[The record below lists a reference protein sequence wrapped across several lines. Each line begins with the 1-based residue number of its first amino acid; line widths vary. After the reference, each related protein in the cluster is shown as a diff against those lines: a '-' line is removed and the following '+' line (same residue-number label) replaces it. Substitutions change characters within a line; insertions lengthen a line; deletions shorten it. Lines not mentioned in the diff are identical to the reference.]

1 MSAANPRASAEESL
15 QMIQFQV
22 IWRRLIAIVEEQART
37 LMKTAF
43 SPVVRESGDLSAAL
57 FDPQGRMLAQAIT
70 GTPGHV
76 NSTAAAVPHFL
87 ERYPAGQLHPGDHL
101 ISNDPW
107 IASGHLHDVT
117 MVSPVFIGQRL
128 VALFACTCHQLDI
141 GGLGQGPDARSVY
154 EEGLWIPVMKLIKG
168 GQLNDDLM
176 HIIRTNVRTPYEV
189 EGDILSYVSANERS
203 GKKLLELMAE
213 YRLSSLVGIGD
224 EIIRRSRAGMLEE
237 IRQLPRGVV
246 RNKITLDGYGEP
258 VEIVCELTVGETG
271 IDIDFSGSSAASTK
285 GINLVLN
292 YTQAYA
298 NYGVR
303 CVIGPHIPNNTG
315 SLSVINITAPEGSIL
330 NVQKPWP
337 VCARH
342 IIGQFLPDAVMGCL
356 AQVVPG
362 RVPAE
367 GASCLWGVQ
376 VRGGPEVDAACNYS
390 RKEGNTRRYEIL
402 FFNSGGT
409 GARPGLDGLSGT
421 GFPSGVRAMPVE
433 VVENM
438 GPVIVWRKEWRPDSG
453 GGGQWRGGLGQIV
466 EVGTTDGSPFLLFAM
481 FDRTTHPAR
490 GRCQGEAGACGSLRI
505 KDGAA
510 LAGKGTQIIPPGA
523 RLELQIPGGAGYG
536 PPDRRKSQLLS
547 RDLRCGYISGDPG
560 QSEVE

>member
-1 MSAANPRASAEESL
+1 MSAHNHRVSPEASL
-15 QMIQFQV
+15 QTIQFQV
-22 IWRRLIAIVEEQART
+22 IWRRLIAIVEEQAKT

-57 FDPQGRMLAQAIT
+57 FDPRGRMLAQAIT

-87 ERYPAGQLHPGDHL
+87 KCFPVGKLERGDHL

-117 MVSPVFIGQRL
+117 VVSPVFMSQKL

-141 GGLGQGPDARSVY
+141 GGLGQGPDGRSVY
-154 EEGLWIPVMKLIKG
+154 EEGLWIPVMKLVKAG
-168 GQLNDDLM
+168 ELNEDLL

-189 EGDILSYVSANERS
+189 EGDILSYVSTNETS
-203 GKKLLELMAE
+203 GIKLLDMMAE
-213 YRLSSLVGIGD
+213 YGLPDLTHVGD
-224 EIIRRSRAGMLEE
+224 EIIQRSSTGMIDE
-237 IRQLPRGVV
+237 IRRLPQGTT
-246 RNKITLDGYGEP
+246 RNRIVLDGYDEP
-258 VEIVCELTVGETG
+258 VEIVCELTVCDSHIEV
-271 IDIDFSGSSAASTK
+271 DFSGSSPASTK

-303 CVIGPHIPNNTG
+303 CVIGPHIPNNSG
-315 SLSVINITAPEGSIL
+315 SLSVIRITAPEGSIL

-356 AQVVPG
+356 AQIVPE

-376 VRGGPEVDAACNYS
+376 MRGGPEVDAACNFV
-390 RKEGNTRRYEIL
+390 RADNDTRRYEIL

-409 GARPGLDGLSGT
+409 GARLGQDGLSGT

-433 VVENM
+433 VVENL
-438 GPVIVWRKEWRPDSG
+438 GPVVIWRKELRPDSG
-453 GGGQWRGGLGQIV
+453 GNGEWRGGLGQIV

-481 FDRTTHPAR
+481 FDRTTHPAQ
-490 GRCQGEAGACGSLRI
+490 GRMQGEAGGAGLLRI
-505 KDGAA
+505 KNGVTLAA
-510 LAGKGTQIIPPGA
+510 KGTQVISPGA
-523 RLELQIPGGAGYG
+523 RLELLIPGGAGYG
-536 PPDRRKSQLLS
+536 PKDQRESHLLELDRLY
-547 RDLRCGYISGDPG
+547 GYVNR
-560 QSEVE
+560 E

>member
-1 MSAANPRASAEESL
+1 
-15 QMIQFQV
+15 
-22 IWRRLIAIVEEQART
+22 
-37 LMKTAF
+37 MKTAF

-87 ERYPAGQLHPGDHL
+87 KCFPIDELQPGDHL

-117 MVSPVFIGQRL
+117 VVSPVFMKQRL

-141 GGLGQGPDARSVY
+141 GGLGQGPDGRSVY
-154 EEGLWIPVMKLIKG
+154 EEGLWIPVMKLVKAG
-168 GQLNDDLM
+168 ELNEDLLQ
-176 HIIRTNVRTPYEV
+176 IIRANVRTPYEV
-189 EGDILSYVSANERS
+189 EGDILSYVSANEAS
-203 GKKLLELMAE
+203 GNKLLDMIAE
-213 YRLSSLVGIGD
+213 YRLPDLTRIGD
-224 EIIRRSRAGMLEE
+224 EIIRRSRAGMIDE
-237 IRQLPRGVV
+237 IRRLPQGTT
-246 RNKITLDGYGEP
+246 RNRIVLDGYDDP
-258 VEIVCELTVGETG
+258 VEIACELTVGETG
-271 IDIDFSGSSAASTK
+271 IEVDFTGSSAASTK

-303 CVIGPHIPNNTG
+303 CVIGPHIPNNSG
-315 SLSVINITAPEGSIL
+315 SLSVIKITAPEGSIL
-330 NVQKPWP
+330 NVRKPWP

-356 AQVVPG
+356 AQIVPE

-376 VRGGPEVDAACNYS
+376 MRGGPEVDAACNFV
-390 RKEGNTRRYEIL
+390 REDKDTRRYEIL

-409 GARPGLDGLSGT
+409 GARPEQDGLSGT

-438 GPVIVWRKEWRPDSG
+438 GPVIIWRKELRPDSG
-453 GGGQWRGGLGQIV
+453 GNGQWRGGLGQIV

-490 GRCQGEAGACGSLRI
+490 GRRQGEAGASGLLRI
-505 KDGAA
+505 KDGSRLAA
-510 LAGKGTQIIPPGA
+510 KGTQVIPPGK

-536 PPDRRKSQLLS
+536 PAQQRNSQLLA
-547 RDLRCGYISGDPG
+547 RDKLYGYVSG
-560 QSEVE
+560 E

>member
-1 MSAANPRASAEESL
+1 MSMENQKSSPEASL

-87 ERYPAGQLHPGDHL
+87 KSFPIAELQPGDHL

-117 MVSPVFIGQRL
+117 VVSPVFMDRRL

-141 GGLGQGPDARSVY
+141 GGLGQGPDGKSVY
-154 EEGLWIPVMKLIKG
+154 EEGLWIPVMKLVKAG
-168 GQLNDDLM
+168 ELNEDLM
-176 HIIRTNVRTPYEV
+176 SIIRTNVRTPYEV
-189 EGDILSYVSANERS
+189 EGDILSYVSTNEAS
-203 GKKLLELMAE
+203 GNKLLVMMAE
-213 YRLSSLVGIGD
+213 YGLPDLIRIGD
-224 EIIRRSRAGMLEE
+224 EIIQRSRSGMIDE
-237 IRQLPRGVV
+237 IQRLPRGTTHNTIV
-246 RNKITLDGYGEP
+246 LDGYDHP
-258 VEIVCELTVGETG
+258 VEIVCELTVNDTS

-303 CVIGPHIPNNTG
+303 CVIGSHIPNNSG

-356 AQVVPG
+356 AEIVPE

-376 VRGGPEVDAACNYS
+376 MRGGPEVDAACDFIREDNNA
-390 RKEGNTRRYEIL
+390 RHYEIL

-409 GARPGLDGLSGT
+409 GAGPEQDGLSAT
-421 GFPSGVRAMPVE
+421 GFPSGVQSMPVE

-438 GPVIVWRKEWRPDSG
+438 GPVIIWRKELRPDSG
-453 GGGQWRGGLGQIV
+453 GDGQWRGGLGQIV

-490 GRCQGEAGACGSLRI
+490 GRRQGEVGASGSLRI
-505 KDGAA
+505 KGGVA
-510 LAGKGTQIIPPGA
+510 LAPKGTQLIPPGE
-523 RLELQIPGGAGYG
+523 RLELRIPGGAGYG
-536 PPDRRKSQLLS
+536 PVQQRKSELRTRDKLYGYVS
-547 RDLRCGYISGDPG
+547 RKQD
-560 QSEVE
+560 